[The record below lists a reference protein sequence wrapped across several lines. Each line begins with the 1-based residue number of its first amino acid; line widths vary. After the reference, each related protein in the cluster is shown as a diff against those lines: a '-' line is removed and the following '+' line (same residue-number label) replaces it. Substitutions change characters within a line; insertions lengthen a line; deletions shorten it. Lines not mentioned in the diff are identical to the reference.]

1 MSKLSTI
8 GYGALCDVAQT
19 VPDTLDNLSGQTGGQ
34 AMRNELIVFWML
46 LVSVTSATAQV
57 TIGIGLPHV
66 SIGINL
72 PLYPELEPVPGYPV
86 YYAPQ
91 LNYNYF
97 FYDGMYW
104 VYENDNW
111 YASSWYNGP
120 WGLIGRADVPLFIL
134 RVPVRYYRQ
143 PPGYFR
149 GWQSN
154 SPPHWGEHWGND
166 WAQRRGGWDQWDRKS
181 APAPAPLPVYQRN
194 YAGDRYP
201 GADQQRALQ
210 NKNYS
215 YQPRDAAV
223 RQHEQAQRVE
233 GAPSASQPG
242 TQGVRQGRE
251 AAPQELQR
259 ANQPPQVKQ
268 SAPTPPRAQP
278 TPRPDGELK
287 LVPPVQQ
294 RSPQPQQRDA
304 GQRQREPQPQQ
315 QQRETVQRQQPE
327 PKARGPEAGAQE
339 RGQGNSRESGQGR
352 GRENDREDAGGR
364 GQDRGR

>member
-1 MSKLSTI
+1 
-8 GYGALCDVAQT
+8 
-19 VPDTLDNLSGQTGGQ
+19 
-34 AMRNELIVFWML
+34 ML
-46 LVSVTSATAQV
+46 LFPVTSATAQV
-57 TIGIGLPHV
+57 TVGIGLPNV

-104 VYENDNW
+104 VYQNDNW

-149 GWQSN
+149 GWQAN

-166 WAQRRGGWDQWDRKS
+166 WAQRRSGWDRWNRNS
-181 APAPAPLPVYQRN
+181 TPAPAPLPAYQRN

-223 RQHEQAQRVE
+223 RQHDQAQRVE
-233 GAPSASQPG
+233 GAASASQPG
-242 TQGVRQGRE
+242 TQGARQGRD
-251 AAPQELQR
+251 AAPQEPQR
-259 ANQPPQVKQ
+259 ANQLPQVRQ
-268 SAPTPPRAQP
+268 SAPTPARAQP
-278 TPRPDGELK
+278 APRPDNEPK
-287 LVPPVQQ
+287 AAPPIQQ

-304 GQRQREPQPQQ
+304 GQRQREPQQ

-339 RGQGNSRESGQGR
+339 RGQGNSRESGQER

>member
-1 MSKLSTI
+1 M
-8 GYGALCDVAQT
+8 CDVAQT
-19 VPDTLDNLSGQTGGQ
+19 VPDTLDNLSGQTGGR
-34 AMRNELIVFWML
+34 AMRKELLVFWML
-46 LVSVTSATAQV
+46 LFSVTSANAQV
-57 TIGIGLPHV
+57 SIGIGLPDV

-104 VYENDNW
+104 VYQNDNW

-166 WAQRRGGWDQWDRKS
+166 WAQRRSGWDHWNRNS

-223 RQHEQAQRVE
+223 RQHDQAQRVE
-233 GAPSASQPG
+233 SAPSAPRAG
-242 TQGVRQGRE
+242 TQGAQQGRD

-259 ANQPPQVKQ
+259 ANQPPLVKP
-268 SAPTPPRAQP
+268 SAPTPSHVQS

-287 LVPPVQQ
+287 LAPPVQQ
-294 RSPQPQQRDA
+294 KSPQPQQRDA
-304 GQRQREPQPQQ
+304 GQRQREQQPQQQQ

-327 PKARGPEAGAQE
+327 PKVRGPEAGAQE
-339 RGQGNSRESGQGR
+339 RGQENSRESGQGR